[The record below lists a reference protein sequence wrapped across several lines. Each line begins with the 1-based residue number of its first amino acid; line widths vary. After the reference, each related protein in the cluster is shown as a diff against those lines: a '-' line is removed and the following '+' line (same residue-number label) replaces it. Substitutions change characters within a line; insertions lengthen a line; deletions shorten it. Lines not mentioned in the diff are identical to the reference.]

1 LEPVA
6 ERCCPSVGEVQERR
20 RSPSPIALTSF
31 PPVAHA
37 LRVLA
42 PSGAAADPLRM
53 QHCGGSWGMN
63 ATQAV
68 CL

>member
-6 ERCCPSVGEVQERR
+6 ERACPSVGEVQERR
-20 RSPSPIALTSF
+20 RPPSPIALTPF
-31 PPVAHA
+31 PPVARA

-53 QHCGGSWGMN
+53 LHCGGICAMK

-68 CL
+68 RL